1 MKLMNYFAEIGAALA
16 VTLMGWLH
24 VRQNKMEDKI
34 ENYVPKDAFDDMR
47 VELKAAMLLLTELR
61 VENAKWQGQIERVL
75 ERDLK
80 NS

>member
-1 MKLMNYFAEIGAALA
+1 MNIVDYFAEIAAAFA

-24 VRQNKMEDKI
+24 LRQNKMEDKI
-34 ENYVPKDAFDDMR
+34 DEYVPKDAFDDMR
-47 VELKAAMLLLTELR
+47 VELKAAMYLLTELR

-80 NS
+80 SS

>member
-1 MKLMNYFAEIGAALA
+1 MDYFAEVGAALA

-24 VRQNKMEDKI
+24 LRQNKMEDKI
-34 ENYVPKDAFDDMR
+34 DHYVPKDAFDEMR
-47 VELKAAMLLLTELR
+47 VELKAALLLLTELR
-61 VENAKWQGQIERVL
+61 LENAKWQGQIERVL